1 MRPVCLCV
9 ALCRAGGVNTRS
21 SVLER
26 ICPNFGQRKKGG
38 AWSKYL
44 PEVTLP
50 DTKHRIKIRKNRRA
64 NTLADTLLERFAFF
78 APCLPLC
85 AALRNR
91 WSSCRAR
98 QFEAN
103 LPRFWA
109 KGKRGYWELISAIGD
124 FDRCEKCL
132 QVKASHQM
140 GWRFLKSPAVR
151 GFFSSQN

>member
-1 MRPVCLCV
+1 MQV
-9 ALCRAGGVNTRS
+9 
-21 SVLER
+21 
-26 ICPNFGQRKKGG
+26 QRKNFPCSYHISAEYTGKFYKTHSVKEQNFLKKSYRIGSSFHQKSIEVHRTENNVERRSKG
-38 AWSKYL
+38 
-44 PEVTLP
+44 
-50 DTKHRIKIRKNRRA
+50 
-64 NTLADTLLERFAFF
+64 FAFF
-78 APCLPLC
+78 APRLPLC

-91 WSSCRAR
+91 WNSCRIR
-98 QFEAN
+98 QFGAN

-109 KGKRGYWELISAIGD
+109 KGKRGYWELISAKGD